1 MRLDLTAYRGDEG
14 PFKLSLYEAPVSGNG
29 KCDGAKNVLDPFQR
43 GDKPGCDKKK
53 PQTCQVGDLTGKH
66 GEIPKFQGVISV
78 KQSFQDLY
86 LSFKKEEKS
95 FTGRSSVIVRN
106 AKGNK
111 IACGNIMEVQGASR
125 AWKPKGNGAP
135 PEGGKGPGHGPRF
148 GHGIA
153 PPPPWRPRPAGGP
166 HRPPPPPPM
175 MGSPFMPEWFEG
187 NGKGDKYKPKG
198 HKSWLSKFFGFDRDS
213 EDYYRGRHHSS
224 PWGRG
229 RGKKWDRD
237 EDEYSD
243 YR

>member
-1 MRLDLTAYRGDEG
+1 M
-14 PFKLSLYEAPVSGNG
+14 SGNG

-43 GDKPGCDKKK
+43 GDKPGCDKKR

-95 FTGRSSVIVRN
+95 FIGKASVIVKN
-106 AKGNK
+106 VKGDK
-111 IACGNIMEVQGASR
+111 IACGNIMEVQGASG

-135 PEGGKGPGHGPRF
+135 HKGGKGSGHGPKF

-153 PPPPWRPRPAGGP
+153 PPPWRSSPPGGP
-166 HRPPPPPPM
+166 PRRPPPPM
-175 MGSPFMPEWFEG
+175 KDSPFIPEWFEG
-187 NGKGDKYKPKG
+187 SDKRFRHKPKE
-198 HKSWLSKFFGFDRDS
+198 HKSWLAKLFGFDRDGD
-213 EDYYRGRHHSS
+213 DYYRGRHHSS
-224 PWGRG
+224 PWGK
-229 RGKKWDRD
+229 GKKWDRD
-237 EDEYSD
+237 DYEYDD